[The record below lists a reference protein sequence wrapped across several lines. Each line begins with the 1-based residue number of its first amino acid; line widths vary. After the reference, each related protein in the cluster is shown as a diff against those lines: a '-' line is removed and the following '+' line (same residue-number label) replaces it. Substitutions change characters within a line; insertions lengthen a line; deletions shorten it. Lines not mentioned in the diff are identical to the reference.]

1 MCIFIPWHGSITW
14 VYVGLYMI
22 WVAPELVPAA
32 SPFSFGLDIET
43 GLMEFLALWARFE
56 QTLLGPIGRVH
67 DL

>member
-1 MCIFIPWHGSITW
+1 
-14 VYVGLYMI
+14 MI

-32 SPFSFGLDIET
+32 SPFRFGLDIET
-43 GLMEFLALWARFE
+43 GLMGFLALWARFE